1 MGPDHCPRCDR
12 PYTAGEVTGFGV
24 LRPRPAALGGPWID
38 FACPGCRYALRLLP
52 HGSGR
57 YAAPGEPPPPVPS
70 ERDRQVPWRRDVVGA
85 PASVAPE
92 GAREEGDLAARAP
105 EAGAKGRRPAPPPRA
120 AGASKPSPPP
130 AEAASAGPAESPL
143 DGAGA
148 RAALG
153 VDEAAG
159 PDEVEDA
166 FRRLALLCHPDK
178 FAHLDADFQDLAARK
193 FRRLQ
198 AARDYLLGA
207 G

>member
-105 EAGAKGRRPAPPPRA
+105 EAGARGRRQPAPSTPVR
-120 AGASKPSPPP
+120 
-130 AEAASAGPAESPL
+130 GPAESPL

-178 FAHLDADFQDLAARK
+178 FAHLDADFQALAALK